1 MINENF
7 GYLYVLEYSYPA
19 IFEIELTE
27 EDQDLTSDEIL
38 EKYGLKESVCEFMY
52 TENKLELTTL
62 KK

>member
-7 GYLYVLEYSYPA
+7 GYLYVLEYSYPS